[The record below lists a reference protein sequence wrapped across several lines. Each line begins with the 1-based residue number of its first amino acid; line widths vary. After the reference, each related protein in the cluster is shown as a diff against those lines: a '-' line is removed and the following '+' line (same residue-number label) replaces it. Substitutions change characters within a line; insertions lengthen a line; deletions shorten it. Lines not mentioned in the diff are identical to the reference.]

1 MPRLTHWIEF
11 SLDHFIW
18 VVLMVALVAFT
29 LAVPG
34 YLAPSNLI
42 NILLTA
48 SILGVMVIGQALVL
62 MTRRIDL
69 SAEGVISLVSVI
81 AAWLMLPYREMDLA
95 QAGGIGWELHPF
107 IVIPLILML
116 GALIGFI
123 NGFMIMKLNMNF
135 FIVTLAMQLLLRGI
149 AFVISQGAVMPGTPE
164 LFDILG
170 SGRIEGIPV
179 SILAMLLLYAVFT
192 FIMGNTRF
200 GRKVYAVGANEEA
213 AQASGFSP
221 ARTVIM
227 VYTISGLLAAISG
240 WMLLGRVDAS
250 VPTLG
255 AGFTLN
261 VVAAAVI
268 GGVSLKG
275 GEGSIVGAF
284 AGVLFLSM
292 INNALNLSNV
302 DSLWVN
308 AIRGSII
315 LFALIVDGL
324 KMRYKRRSRG
334 ENFIAIVPDAKL
346 ANTSTESG
354 D

>member
-1 MPRLTHWIEF
+1 MPRLTRWFEF
-11 SLDHFIW
+11 LLDHFIW
-18 VVLMVALVAFT
+18 VVLVGALIAFT
-29 LAVPG
+29 LTVPG
-34 YLAPSNLI
+34 YLAPSNII

-48 SILGVMVIGQALVL
+48 SVPGVLVIGQALVL

-69 SAEGVISLVSVI
+69 SAEGTISLVSVL
-81 AAWLMLPYREMDLA
+81 AAWLMLPYREMSLA
-95 QAGGIGWELHPF
+95 QAGGVGWEVHPF
-107 IVIPLILML
+107 IVIPIILGV
-116 GALIGFI
+116 GAFVGFL

-135 FIVTLAMQLLLRGI
+135 FIVTLGMQLVLRGI
-149 AFVISQGAVMPGTPE
+149 AFVISQGAVMPGTPAE
-164 LFDILG
+164 FDILG
-170 SGRIEGIPV
+170 SGRLGDIPV
-179 SILAMLLLYAVFT
+179 SVITMLALYVLFN

-213 AQASGFSP
+213 ARASGFNP
-221 ARTVIM
+221 TRTVII
-227 VYTISGLLAAISG
+227 VFTISGLMAAVGG

-275 GEGSIVGAF
+275 GEGSMIGAF
-284 AGVLFLSM
+284 AGVLFLAM

-308 AIRGSII
+308 AVRGGII
-315 LFALIVDGL
+315 LLALIVDSL
-324 KMRYKRRSRG
+324 RLRYKRRPQRVGAATNSP
-334 ENFIAIVPDAKL
+334 APIV
-346 ANTSTESG
+346 TGTTSG

>member
-1 MPRLTHWIEF
+1 MPRLTQWFEF
-11 SLDHFIW
+11 LLDHFIW
-18 VVLMVALVAFT
+18 VVLAVALVAFT
-29 LAVPG
+29 LTVPD
-34 YLAPSNLI
+34 YLAPSNII

-48 SILGVMVIGQALVL
+48 SVPGVMVIGQALVL
-62 MTRRIDL
+62 MSRRIDL
-69 SAEGVISLVSVI
+69 SAEGVISLVSVM

-107 IVIPLILML
+107 IVIPFILAL
-116 GALIGFI
+116 GALIGFV
-123 NGFMIMKLNMNF
+123 NGVMIMKLNMNF

-170 SGRIEGIPV
+170 SGRIAGIPV
-179 SILAMLLLYAVFT
+179 SIIAMLLLYVLFH
-192 FIMGNTRF
+192 FIMGNTVF

-213 AQASGFSP
+213 ARASGFNHV
-221 ARTVIM
+221 RTVII
-227 VYTISGLLAAISG
+227 VYTISGLLAAVGG

-284 AGVLFLSM
+284 AGVLFLAM
-292 INNALNLSNV
+292 INNALNLSDV

-308 AIRGSII
+308 AVRGSII
-315 LFALIVDGL
+315 LIALIVDAFKL
-324 KMRYKRRSRG
+324 RYKRRPQV
-334 ENFIAIVPDAKL
+334 ETVAV
-346 ANTSTESG
+346 NTSNITLASTTDSG

>member
-1 MPRLTHWIEF
+1 MSRLAQTVEF
-11 SLDHFIW
+11 LLDRFIW
-18 VVLMVALVAFT
+18 VVLLVALVMFSLT
-29 LAVPG
+29 VPG

-42 NILLTA
+42 NIFLTA
-48 SILGVMVIGQALVL
+48 SVLGVMVIGQALCL
-62 MTRRIDL
+62 MSRRLDL
-69 SAEGVISLVSVI
+69 SAEGVVSLVSVV

-95 QAGGIGWELHPF
+95 QAGGIGWEVHPF
-107 IVIPLILML
+107 VVIPLILAI
-116 GALIGFI
+116 GALVGVV
-123 NGFMIMKLNMNF
+123 NGFLIMKLNMNF
-135 FIVTLAMQLLLRGI
+135 FIVTLAMQLLLRGA

-170 SGRIEGIPV
+170 SGRIAGIPV
-179 SILAMLLLYAVFT
+179 SVIAMLSLYALFA
-192 FIMGNTRF
+192 FIMSSTRF

-213 AQASGFSP
+213 ARASGFSP
-221 ARTVIM
+221 TRTVIV
-227 VYTISGLLAAISG
+227 VYAISGFLAAVGG

-275 GEGSIVGAF
+275 GEGSIAGAF

-302 DSLWVN
+302 DPLWVN
-308 AIRGSII
+308 AVRGAII
-315 LFALIVDGL
+315 LLALIVDAFKL
-324 KMRYKRRSRG
+324 RYKRHTRVEAAYASP
-334 ENFIAIVPDAKL
+334 AP
-346 ANTSTESG
+346 
-354 D
+354 

>member
-1 MPRLTHWIEF
+1 MPRLTQSVEF
-11 SLDHFIW
+11 LLDHFIW

-29 LAVPG
+29 LTVPG

-48 SILGVMVIGQALVL
+48 SVLGVMVIGQALVL
-62 MTRRIDL
+62 MSRRIDL
-69 SAEGVISLVSVI
+69 SAEGVISLVSVV

-95 QAGGIGWELHPF
+95 QAGGIGWEVHPF
-107 IVIPLILML
+107 IVIPLILAL
-116 GALIGFI
+116 GAFIGFI

-170 SGRIEGIPV
+170 SGRIAGIPV
-179 SILAMLLLYAVFT
+179 SILAMLLLYVIFAL
-192 FIMGNTRF
+192 IMSNTGF
-200 GRKVYAVGANEEA
+200 GRKVYAIGANEEA
-213 AQASGFSP
+213 ARASGFSP
-221 ARTVIM
+221 TRTVIA
-227 VYTISGLLAAISG
+227 VYTLSGLLAAVGG

-292 INNALNLSNV
+292 INNALNLSDV

-308 AIRGSII
+308 AVRGSII
-315 LFALIVDGL
+315 LIALIVDAFKL
-324 KMRYKRRSRG
+324 RYKRRPRG
-334 ENFIAIVPDAKL
+334 QHFAANAPVTQL
-346 ANTSTESG
+346 ANTTNSG